1 MGAVHPHLA
10 SWQASL
16 RLSVVGGGRSKTRAH
31 MHAAAPGHPLALL
44 LLLLPP
50 QRSADGGWP
59 TLRQAGGSPP
69 PPVWVQTNPLKDL
82 APLPKVHH
90 SWGLPSRYLNTSD
103 PAYIDGLL
111 HDYVR
116 ITGSCSIPL
125 VADGYVEVMAR
136 SCVAICEATAAARK
150 AAGLPRAV
158 ISALYSP
165 WERIGSDPTVTGAA
179 EQAELAAYRQLL
191 TGLHKWVGGDPAVVG
206 AVLLDQ
212 EAFSLVCPGNSGC
225 DALTRKNDLI
235 FNLTRSIFPGVRI
248 EMYDRGAVSSTDR
261 WDHFC
266 GEATGCSVPDA
277 YDRPYHYTLQELGSS
292 FGASLYQL
300 PEIWHQRTLFRQT
313 VAAAQRHNT
322 SGQTMSVTPW
332 LSLGAGYRRNAN
344 FTKPHLVEYEYSMAW
359 DYERV
364 YSWQVRAKSLRAA
377 FVQTFGG
384 RFF

>member
-1 MGAVHPHLA
+1 M
-10 SWQASL
+10 
-16 RLSVVGGGRSKTRAH
+16 GGGRSKTRAR
-31 MHAAAPGHPLALL
+31 MHATAPRHPLALL
-44 LLLLPP
+44 LLLLLPA
-50 QRSADGGWP
+50 QRSADGGWAP
-59 TLRQAGGSPP
+59 PLRQAGGSPP

-90 SWGLPSRYLNTSD
+90 SWGLPSQYLNTSD

-191 TGLHKWVGGDPAVVG
+191 TGLHKWVGGDPAAVG

-212 EAFSLVCPGNSGC
+212 EAFSLVCPGHSGC

-235 FNLTRSIFPGVRI
+235 FNLTRAIFPGLQLTSLLLPP
-248 EMYDRGAVSSTDR
+248 ASS
-261 WDHFC
+261 
-266 GEATGCSVPDA
+266 
-277 YDRPYHYTLQELGSS
+277 
-292 FGASLYQL
+292 
-300 PEIWHQRTLFRQT
+300 
-313 VAAAQRHNT
+313 
-322 SGQTMSVTPW
+322 
-332 LSLGAGYRRNAN
+332 
-344 FTKPHLVEYEYSMAW
+344 
-359 DYERV
+359 
-364 YSWQVRAKSLRAA
+364 
-377 FVQTFGG
+377 
-384 RFF
+384 